1 MTTEIKETGVRED
14 VKKLH
19 LKYETLVN
27 YAKERQQHHIEK
39 YWENDKKY
47 KDTGDVTYYQERE
60 NHAKMSSRLCSETI
74 AYKKIRDELKEVLD
88 HATVQ

>member
-1 MTTEIKETGVRED
+1 MTTETKDTSVLEGVKR
-14 VKKLH
+14 LH
-19 LKYETLVN
+19 FKYETLVN
-27 YAKERQQHHIEK
+27 YARERQQHHIEK

-60 NHAKMSSRLCSETI
+60 NHAKMSSRLCAESI
-74 AYKKIRDELKEVLD
+74 AYKKFRDELKEVLD